1 MWFIID
7 KITIET
13 IEKNSKFK
21 LIHYEN
27 RYFIIDLNRNKLTY
41 IFPLLNYLTKQVLIE
56 IDKNEISKIKT
67 ESMKKNKTKNAI
79 TSLSIGAS
87 VLIGYLVKSLGN
99 YLDFSTTYTL
109 NIILIFIAIV
119 PILLIKGVVNK
130 NKKFKLQLYLKND
143 TFRAHVLP
151 NNKEVVKNILLN
163 FIVTFL
169 FVAMI
174 CGFIF
179 QKESN
184 FIYLIAIS
192 LLLATILFQ
201 NVLLY
206 AQTEIS
212 GKIGKV
218 KSKP

>member
-56 IDKNEISKIKT
+56 IDKDTLGNIRKNHINE
-67 ESMKKNKTKNAI
+67 NNA
-79 TSLSIGAS
+79 LGSIGTGIG
-87 VLIGYLVKSLGN
+87 VLFGILSKPILDYVNFTTNLV
-99 YLDFSTTYTL
+99 L
-109 NIILIFIAIV
+109 NIILV
-119 PILLIKGVVNK
+119 
-130 NKKFKLQLYLKND
+130 
-143 TFRAHVLP
+143 
-151 NNKEVVKNILLN
+151 
-163 FIVTFL
+163 
-169 FVAMI
+169 
-174 CGFIF
+174 
-179 QKESN
+179 
-184 FIYLIAIS
+184 LIAIIPLITLKEIINRKKKKNLKIRMS
-192 LLLATILFQ
+192 KNKMSAFIWPNFKELFKNIIINIILSFIIIALVFGFIIQNQSNYIYIFGIMLVLSFILFQ

>member
-1 MWFIID
+1 M
-7 KITIET
+7 
-13 IEKNSKFK
+13 EKNSKFK

-56 IDKNEISKIKT
+56 IDKNEISKVKT
-67 ESMKKNKTKNAI
+67 ESLKKNKTKNAI

-87 VLIGYLVKSLGN
+87 VLIGYLVKPLGN

-109 NIILIFIAIV
+109 NIILILIAIV

-151 NNKEVVKNILLN
+151 NNKKVVKNILLN

-212 GKIGKV
+212 GKIGKI
-218 KSKP
+218 KSKS

>member
-1 MWFIID
+1 M
-7 KITIET
+7 
-13 IEKNSKFK
+13 EKNSKFK

-41 IFPLLNYLTKQVLIE
+41 IFPLLNYLMKQVLIE
-56 IDKNEISKIKT
+56 IDKNEISKVKT
-67 ESMKKNKTKNAI
+67 DSLKKNKTKNAI

-109 NIILIFIAIV
+109 NIILILIAIV
-119 PILLIKGVVNK
+119 PILLIKDVVNK

>member
-1 MWFIID
+1 MID

-56 IDKNEISKIKT
+56 IDKDTLGNIRKNHINE
-67 ESMKKNKTKNAI
+67 NNA
-79 TSLSIGAS
+79 LGSIGTGIG
-87 VLIGYLVKSLGN
+87 VLFGILSKPILDYVNFTTNLV
-99 YLDFSTTYTL
+99 L
-109 NIILIFIAIV
+109 NIILV
-119 PILLIKGVVNK
+119 
-130 NKKFKLQLYLKND
+130 
-143 TFRAHVLP
+143 
-151 NNKEVVKNILLN
+151 
-163 FIVTFL
+163 
-169 FVAMI
+169 
-174 CGFIF
+174 
-179 QKESN
+179 
-184 FIYLIAIS
+184 LIAIIPLITLKEIINRKKKKNLKIRMS
-192 LLLATILFQ
+192 KNKMSAFIWPNFKELFKNIIINIILSFIIIALVFGFIIQNQSNYIYIFGIMLVLSFILFQ

>member
-1 MWFIID
+1 M
-7 KITIET
+7 
-13 IEKNSKFK
+13 
-21 LIHYEN
+21 IHYEN

-41 IFPLLNYLTKQVLIE
+41 IFPLLNYLMKQVLIE
-56 IDKNEISKIKT
+56 IDKNEISKVKT
-67 ESMKKNKTKNAI
+67 DSLKKNKTKNAI

-109 NIILIFIAIV
+109 NIILILIAIV

>member
-1 MWFIID
+1 M
-7 KITIET
+7 
-13 IEKNSKFK
+13 EKNSKFK

-56 IDKNEISKIKT
+56 IDKNEISKVKT
-67 ESMKKNKTKNAI
+67 ESLKKNKTKNAI

-87 VLIGYLVKSLGN
+87 VLIGYSVKPLGN

-109 NIILIFIAIV
+109 NIILILIAIV

-151 NNKEVVKNILLN
+151 NNKKVVKNILLN

-212 GKIGKV
+212 GKIGKI
-218 KSKP
+218 KSKS

>member
-27 RYFIIDLNRNKLTY
+27 RHFIIDLNRNKLTY
-41 IFPLLNYLTKQVLIE
+41 IFPLLNYLMKQVLIE
-56 IDKNEISKIKT
+56 IDKNEISKVKT
-67 ESMKKNKTKNAI
+67 DSLKKNKTKNAI

-109 NIILIFIAIV
+109 NIILILIAIV

>member
-41 IFPLLNYLTKQVLIE
+41 IFPLLNYLMKQVLIE
-56 IDKNEISKIKT
+56 IDKNEISKVKT
-67 ESMKKNKTKNAI
+67 DSLKKNKTKNAI

-99 YLDFSTTYTL
+99 YLDFSTTYTI
-109 NIILIFIAIV
+109 NIILILIAIV

>member
-56 IDKNEISKIKT
+56 IDKDTLGNIRKNHINE
-67 ESMKKNKTKNAI
+67 NNA
-79 TSLSIGAS
+79 LGSIGTGIG
-87 VLIGYLVKSLGN
+87 VLFGILSKPILDYVNFTTNLV
-99 YLDFSTTYTL
+99 L
-109 NIILIFIAIV
+109 NIILV
-119 PILLIKGVVNK
+119 
-130 NKKFKLQLYLKND
+130 
-143 TFRAHVLP
+143 
-151 NNKEVVKNILLN
+151 
-163 FIVTFL
+163 
-169 FVAMI
+169 
-174 CGFIF
+174 
-179 QKESN
+179 
-184 FIYLIAIS
+184 LIAIIPLITLKEIINRKKKKNLKIRMS
-192 LLLATILFQ
+192 KNKMSAFIWPNFKELFKNIIINIILSFIIIALVFGYIIQNQSNYIYIFGIMLVLSFILFQ